1 MKGLIKHMAIVLLV
15 FGSAKSYGQQT
26 VQFSQYVFNG
36 LAVNPAYAGY
46 KDDITL
52 NLSSRIQWVGIN
64 GAPRTNT
71 ISIDGLTN
79 SETKNVGLG
88 LLASTDQLGPQSTT
102 SVYANYSYRI
112 RFDANDTKRLCFG
125 FAAGLLQY
133 SIDASKFNA
142 IDVSDGLLPA
152 GNERKWTPDFRVGIY
167 YYSSSMY
174 LGASI
179 LSLVPATPN
188 TSSTAAIVTQIRHL
202 YITGG
207 AMVPLSGSLALKP
220 SIMIKEDFRGPTN
233 VDLTTFVLMN
243 KVLWLGASYRTGVPF
258 LKTSGLQSDLDKS
271 DAFAAMIE
279 FYAGDSFR
287 IGYAYDFSTN
297 SLLTNQTGSH
307 ELSLTYSFRGRKP
320 RIINPR
326 YF

>member
-1 MKGLIKHMAIVLLV
+1 MRGSIKYMVLLFV
-15 FGSAKSYGQQT
+15 ISFTKSYSQQT
-26 VQFSQYVFNG
+26 IQFSQYVFNG

-64 GAPRTNT
+64 GAPQTNT

-79 SETKNVGLG
+79 GETKNVGLG
-88 LLASTDQLGPQSTT
+88 LWASTDELGPQSTT
-102 SVYANYSYRI
+102 AVYANYSYRI

-125 FAAGLLQY
+125 IGAGLLQY
-133 SIDASKFNA
+133 NIDASKFNA
-142 IDVSDGLLPA
+142 TDVSDGLLPT
-152 GNERKWTPDFRVGIY
+152 GNQSKLTPDFRVGIY

-174 LGASI
+174 IGASV
-179 LSLVPATPN
+179 LSLMPASPN
-188 TSSTAAIVTQIRHL
+188 TSSSAAIVTQIRHVYL
-202 YITGG
+202 TGG
-207 AMVPLSGSLALKP
+207 AMVQLSESMALKP

-233 VDLTTFVLMN
+233 VDLTAFLLMN
-243 KVLWLGASYRTGVPF
+243 KTLWLGASYRTGVPL
-258 LKTSGLQSDLDKS
+258 LKTNNLQSDLDKN

-297 SLLTNQTGSH
+297 SLLTKQTGSH
-307 ELSLTYSFRGRKP
+307 ELSLTYSFRGKKP

>member
-1 MKGLIKHMAIVLLV
+1 MKGLTTYMALLLLALV
-15 FGSAKSYGQQT
+15 SSQSYGQQT

-79 SETKNVGLG
+79 TDTKNVGLG

-142 IDVSDGLLPA
+142 TDVSDGLLPT
-152 GNERKWTPDFRVGIY
+152 GNESKWTPDFRVGIY

-179 LSLVPATPN
+179 LSLIPATPN
-188 TSSTAAIVTQIRHL
+188 TGSTAAIVTQIRHL
-202 YITGG
+202 YLTGG
-207 AMVPLSGSLALKP
+207 AMIPLSGAIALKP
-220 SIMIKEDFRGPTN
+220 SVMIKEDFHGPTN
-233 VDLTTFVLMN
+233 VDLSTFVLMN
-243 KVLWLGASYRTGVPF
+243 KTLWLGASYRTGIPI
-258 LKTSGLQSDLDKS
+258 LKTSNLQTDLDKS

-297 SLLTNQTGSH
+297 SLLTKQTGSH